1 MPDRVTM
8 DVIDR
13 PASGLRSALQQI
25 RATRTASPAGLRA
38 LLVLGTARF
47 VPRMRVSP
55 TPRRLALLAAWE
67 DREDVDARWT
77 GVFGDLCSGP
87 REHWHVEAEVVRAA
101 FSVPWKGW
109 MPDVADARP
118 LDLSEPALIVI
129 SGDLRARYAPAFY
142 WDGGVAIRHAFAQ
155 PGYLG
160 GLYVV
165 SSPLNTTS
173 CSCWRTY
180 QDARDFAFKPGGHVD
195 AMRRDRAG
203 AHHQT
208 DYFLRLRP
216 LVERGSLAGT
226 TPLAPVLSQPASVS

>member
-1 MPDRVTM
+1 MPDVLTI
-8 DVIDR
+8 DVVDR
-13 PASGLRSALQQI
+13 PVGGVLRVVR
-25 RATRTASPAGLRA
+25 RARAIHRSSPAAMRA

-47 VPRMRVSP
+47 VPRLRVAP
-55 TPRRLALLAAWE
+55 TLRRFALLAAWE
-67 DREDVDARWT
+67 DRDDVDRRWT
-77 GVFGDLCSGP
+77 DALGDLCSGA

-118 LDLSEPALIVI
+118 LDPAEPALIVV
-129 SGDLRARYAPAFY
+129 SGDLHPRYVPAFY

-160 GLYVV
+160 GLFVV

-203 AHHQT
+203 GHHRA

-216 LVERGSLAGT
+216 LGERGSLAGA
-226 TPLAPVLSQPASVS
+226 TPLAPVLSQVATT